1 MHRII
6 LPAFLL
12 ALTLSCDSSQS
23 TSTEAAARP
32 NIVFIMTDDHA
43 VRAISSYGDDLIQ
56 TPNIDR
62 IAGEGIRFANSFVTN
77 SICAPS
83 RAVLLTGKYSH
94 LNGLRDNR
102 DAFDG
107 SQLTFPKLLQQAGY
121 QTAIVGKWHLKTAPT
136 GFDYWNVLIGQGEYY
151 NPRMVEN
158 GDTLTYTGYTTD
170 VITDLA
176 LQTLTQR
183 DTTRPFCLLYH
194 HKAPHRNWM
203 PNTKHL
209 NLYKDRDIPLPATFW
224 DDYAGRSA
232 AAAEQDM
239 RIADMYMSMDMKL
252 MPEDYGEETGTGG
265 QRQFNAPL
273 AWRNSYERMT
283 DEQRAAWDAHYNEVR
298 RDFRQRKPQGRA
310 LAEWKYQRYM
320 KDYLRSIASVDE
332 NIGRLLDYLD
342 EAGLTENTLIVYTSD
357 QGFYLGEHGWYDK
370 RFMYEESLRM
380 PLVMRYP
387 EGVPA
392 GQVSDEMVLN
402 LDFAPT
408 LLDFAGVEA
417 PADMQGRSFRSIAA
431 GKTPGDWR
439 DAMYYHYY
447 EYPHGWHDVKKHNGV
462 RTDRYKLIHFYDD
475 IDAWELYDL
484 REDPNEMQ
492 NRADDPAFQE
502 IMGEMKQRLDSLR
515 AYYRVPENG
524 DELVN

>member
-1 MHRII
+1 MTRFI
-6 LPAFLL
+6 LPVVLL
-12 ALTLSCDSSQS
+12 ALGMACDTQPDL
-23 TSTEAAARP
+23 STEAAAPP
-32 NIVFIMTDDHA
+32 NIIFIMTDDHA
-43 VRAISSYGDDLIQ
+43 VQAVSSYGSDLIR

-62 IAGEGIRFANSFVTN
+62 IAGEGIRFTNSFVTN

-102 DAFDG
+102 DQFDG

-151 NPRMVEN
+151 NPQMVEN

-176 LQTLTQR
+176 LQQLEQR

-203 PNTKHL
+203 PNAKHL
-209 NLYKDRDIPLPATFW
+209 NLYKNEDFPLPATFW
-224 DDYAGRSA
+224 DDYESRA

-239 RIADMYMSMDMKL
+239 RIADMYLSMDMKL
-252 MPEDYGEETGTGG
+252 MPDDYGEETGTGG
-265 QRQFNAPL
+265 QQQFDAPT
-273 AWRNSYERMT
+273 AWRHSYERMT
-283 DEQRAAWDAHYNEVR
+283 PEQRAAWDAHYDEVR
-298 RDFRQRKPQGRA
+298 RDFRERKPTGRA

-320 KDYLRSIASVDE
+320 KDYLRCVVSVDE

-342 EAGLTENTLIVYTSD
+342 AEGLADNTLIVYTSD

-387 EGVPA
+387 AAVPA
-392 GQVSDEMVLN
+392 GQVNDAMVLN

-408 LLDFAGVEA
+408 LLDYAGVEV
-417 PADMQGRSFRSIAA
+417 PPDMQGRSFRPIAA
-431 GKTPGDWR
+431 GQPPADWR
-439 DAMYYHYY
+439 TSMYYHYY
-447 EYPHGWHDVKKHNGV
+447 EFPHGWHDVRKHEGV

-484 REDPNEMQ
+484 REDPHELH
-492 NRADDPAFQE
+492 NRAEDPAMQAVLT
-502 IMGEMKQRLDSLR
+502 GMKQRLDSLR
-515 AYYRVPENG
+515 AHYRVPENR